1 MTTFRAERRTTTG
14 RPARAHASANTPRAK
29 DLRMNPPPAPALAV
43 RPYFDPFDPALHT
56 GPYARYAAARESAAL
71 CEGPHGMTVV
81 TRHAEVS
88 QALRDSR
95 LGHGPLTAPNR
106 IFSFLGMDP
115 PDHGPLRRVAS
126 RFFSPAA
133 VSALAPR
140 IATLVDD
147 LLDRALE
154 KQHVDLLSDFA
165 YPLSLRVIC
174 GLFALPEDE
183 QPWIRKQ
190 TPPIARLLD
199 PPYALADHDMAAA
212 HRAGA
217 GFVAY
222 LHRKINDRRRHPGP
236 DALSALIAEADSGP
250 GSALTR
256 HSLLPLSALL
266 LMAGYE
272 TTANII
278 TNGALALLRHP
289 DQLAIA
295 RSRGEDGRLDS
306 GTMNELLRYDSS
318 IQITFRTVQR
328 PAVIAD
334 TPLRRGTPVALL
346 IGSANHDPRVFARPE
361 RLDINR
367 AHNPHLSFGAGIH
380 YCLGA
385 PLARL
390 EASLALGRLLART
403 RGIETAHDMVRHK
416 DVTATIRGVTALPV
430 TLTAA

>member
-1 MTTFRAERRTTTG
+1 M
-14 RPARAHASANTPRAK
+14 
-29 DLRMNPPPAPALAV
+29 
-43 RPYFDPFDPALHT
+43 HT
-56 GPYARYAAARESAAL
+56 DPYARYRSAREAAAL
-71 CEGPHGMTVV
+71 CEGPHGLVVV
-81 TRHAEVS
+81 TRHADVS

-115 PDHGPLRRVAS
+115 PHHGPLRRLAS

-133 VSALAPR
+133 ISALAPR
-140 IATLVDD
+140 ITTLVDD
-147 LLDRALE
+147 LLDVALQ
-154 KQHVDLLSDFA
+154 KRHVDLLTDFA
-165 YPLSLRVIC
+165 YPLSLRVVC
-174 GLFALPEDE
+174 GLFALPEEE
-183 QPWIRKQ
+183 QPWIREQ

-199 PPYALADHDMAAA
+199 PPYALTDQDVAAA
-212 HRAGA
+212 HTAAG

-222 LHRKINDRRRHPGP
+222 LHRKINERRRHPGP
-236 DALSALIAEADSGP
+236 DALSALIAEADSG
-250 GSALTR
+250 STLTR
-256 HSLLPLSALL
+256 HDLLPMCALL

-289 DQLAIA
+289 DQLATA
-295 RSRGEDGRLDS
+295 RSRISTGRLDS
-306 GTMNELLRYDSS
+306 GTLNELLRYDSS
-318 IQITFRTVQR
+318 IQITFRTVQH

-334 TPLRRGTPVALL
+334 TPLHPGTPLALL
-346 IGSANHDPRVFARPE
+346 IGSANHDPHVFARPD
-361 RLDINR
+361 RLDVNR

-403 RGIETAHDMVRHK
+403 RSIETAPSMVRHK
-416 DVTATIRGVTALPV
+416 DTTATIRGVEALPV
-430 TLTAA
+430 TLTAT

>member
-1 MTTFRAERRTTTG
+1 
-14 RPARAHASANTPRAK
+14 
-29 DLRMNPPPAPALAV
+29 MNPPSDTGVAV
-43 RPYFDPFDPALHT
+43 RPYFDPFDPALQT
-56 GPYARYAAARESAAL
+56 DPYTRYAAVRETAAL

-81 TRHAEVS
+81 TRHTEVS
-88 QALRDSR
+88 RALRDNR

-115 PDHGPLRRVAS
+115 PDHGPLRRIAS

-133 VSALAPR
+133 VGALVPR
-140 IATLVDD
+140 IVTLVDD

-154 KQHVDLLSDFA
+154 KQHVDLLADFA
-165 YPLSLRVIC
+165 YPLSLRVVC

-183 QPWIRKQ
+183 QPWIREQ

-199 PPYALADHDMAAA
+199 PPYALADHDLGAA

-222 LHRKINDRRRHPGP
+222 LHRKINERRRHPGP
-236 DALSALIAEADSGP
+236 DALSALIAEADSDS
-250 GSALTR
+250 GSALSR
-256 HSLLPLSALL
+256 HSLLPLCALL

-289 DQLAIA
+289 EQLAVA
-295 RSRGEDGRLDS
+295 RSRTGAEGQLDS
-306 GTMNELLRYDSS
+306 DAMNELLRYDSS
-318 IQITFRTVQR
+318 IQITFRTVQH

-334 TPLRRGTPVALL
+334 TPLHRGTPVALL

-361 RLDINR
+361 RLDVSR

-390 EASLALGRLLART
+390 EASLALGRLLTRT
-403 RGIETAHDMVRHK
+403 RSIEPAPGTVQHK
-416 DVTATIRGVTALPV
+416 DVTATIRGVTGLPV
-430 TLTAA
+430 TLMPA